1 MLSRVDCINIH
12 HPNCPFYLEGR
23 YCPEDCEGFV
33 SINPIVKNNE
43 ATIDEEENTFKKRK

>member
-1 MLSRVDCINIH
+1 MLSRVDCIHIH

-33 SINPIVKNNE
+33 SINPIVKTE
-43 ATIDEEENTFKKRK
+43 AIIDEEENTFKKRK